1 MTKIFE
7 SEIEELVIELLPK
20 LMKGEVRVKG
30 FND

>member
-20 LMKGEVRVKG
+20 LMKGEVR
-30 FND
+30 FPEFR